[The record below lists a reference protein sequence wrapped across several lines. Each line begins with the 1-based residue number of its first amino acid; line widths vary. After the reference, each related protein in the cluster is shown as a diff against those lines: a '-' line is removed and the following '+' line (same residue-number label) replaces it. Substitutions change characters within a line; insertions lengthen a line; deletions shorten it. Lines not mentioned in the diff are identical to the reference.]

1 MRTIQTRG
9 RTALIGLSA
18 LALAAS
24 AILPAGVAAQDA
36 EPVSGGTLVVAADG
50 ASFPANLNPA
60 ISASNGTF
68 LYSSKIVE
76 PLFEQGFEGLE
87 PRLATD
93 WEASEDG
100 LTFTV
105 NLREG
110 VTWHDGEPFTSA
122 DVKFSAEEVWK
133 PLQNIGRGV
142 LANLERVDTPDEH
155 TAVFVFSQP
164 TPPEYIAKALPV
176 ISSVLPAH
184 IYQGQDLSDPASP
197 LNQQLVGTGPF
208 EFGELRPGELLRLTK
223 NPDYYID
230 GQPYLDEIVFQ
241 VLPDATTR
249 AAALEEG
256 DVQAT
261 VFAAIPRSDLARVD
275 ALDGIAAT
283 TTGYEEIPYQVTLDF
298 NHRNEILANVEV
310 RKAIAQAIDP
320 AFVVDTIFHGFG
332 ASPANGPIP
341 PTSEFYTDDKTSY
354 TFDTAAAAAALDA
367 AGYPVGPDGTRFT
380 LRLRAAP
387 FFPETVATGE
397 YIKQALEEIGIGVEI
412 VAAADTPAYLQAVY
426 TDHDFDLAINSPV
439 FRGDPAISTTIL
451 FQGGLEPGIPFSN
464 QWGYQNAEVDGIIE
478 AARTTVD
485 GEERNALFDRLQQ
498 VIADELPNISIVD
511 FTFVPA
517 HSERVGNISN
527 NPRWAVSNW
536 ADTWL
541 APAS

>member
-1 MRTIQTRG
+1 MRRTHTRG
-9 RTALIGLSA
+9 RSALIALSA
-18 LALAAS
+18 LALTAA

-50 ASFPANLNPA
+50 AQFPPNLNPA
-60 ISASNGTF
+60 IVASNGVF
-68 LYSSKIVE
+68 LYSNKIVE
-76 PLFEQGFEGLE
+76 PLFEQGYEGLE
-87 PRLATD
+87 PRLATE
-93 WEASEDG
+93 WEVSDDG
-100 LTFTV
+100 LEYTFH
-105 NLREG
+105 LREG

-133 PLQNIGRGV
+133 PLQNIGRSV
-142 LANLERVDTPDEH
+142 LANLDHVDTPDEN

-164 TPPEYIAKALPV
+164 TPPDFIAQALPV

-208 EFGELRPGELLRLTK
+208 KFGEMRPGELLRLTK
-223 NPDYYID
+223 NEDYYVE
-230 GQPYLDEIVFQ
+230 GQPYLDEIVFT

-283 TTGYEEIPYQVTLDF
+283 TTGYEAIPYQATLDF
-298 NHRNEILANVEV
+298 NHRNEVLADVKV
-310 RKAIAQAIDP
+310 RQAIAQAIDQQ
-320 AFVVDTIFHGFG
+320 FVVDTIFQGFG
-332 ASPANGPIP
+332 ATPANGPIP

-354 TFDTAAAAAALDA
+354 AFDPAAAAAALDE

-387 FFPETVATGE
+387 FFPETVAIGE
-397 YIKQALEEIGIGVEI
+397 YVKQALEEIGIGVEI
-412 VAAADTPAYLQAVY
+412 VAAADTPAYLAAVY
-426 TDHDFDLAINSPV
+426 KDHDFDLSINSPV

-451 FQGGLEPGIPFSN
+451 YQGGLEPGINFTN

-478 AARTTVD
+478 AARSTVD
-485 GEERNALFDRLQQ
+485 SEQRNALFDRFQQ
-498 VIADELPNISIVD
+498 VIADELPNFSIVD

-541 APAS
+541 APES